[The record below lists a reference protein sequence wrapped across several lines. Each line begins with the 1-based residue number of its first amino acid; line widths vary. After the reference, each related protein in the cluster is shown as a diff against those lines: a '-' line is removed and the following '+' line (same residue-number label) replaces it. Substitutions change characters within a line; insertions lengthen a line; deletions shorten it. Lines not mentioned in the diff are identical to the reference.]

1 MYVPPFPFQF
11 QIVTQDGLRM
21 RHMNVKTTPSFCA
34 YSCLGGSQSETKN
47 KGSNLDVIA
56 IVLINNNQNF
66 QELVIFM
73 RPPLAV
79 FIRHSFL
86 SIWQISLYILVFKL
100 CVNGSIG
107 HHVIRNV
114 PVCVCLTMTAVP
126 NGLLRAVLLYA
137 WIITWQLL
145 VNRNFVLPIMLSFFK
160 ENCLYVTNWSWNSSN
175 YRTASVTS
183 TYNCKNLQL

>member
-11 QIVTQDGLRM
+11 QNCNTGWSENETHECQ
-21 RHMNVKTTPSFCA
+21 NCAKFFCA
-34 YSCLGGSQSETKN
+34 YSCLGGGGGSQSETKK

-86 SIWQISLYILVFKL
+86 SI
-100 CVNGSIG
+100 
-107 HHVIRNV
+107 
-114 PVCVCLTMTAVP
+114 
-126 NGLLRAVLLYA
+126 
-137 WIITWQLL
+137 
-145 VNRNFVLPIMLSFFK
+145 
-160 ENCLYVTNWSWNSSN
+160 
-175 YRTASVTS
+175 
-183 TYNCKNLQL
+183 